1 MNFYSGGTIIMK
13 NKTNLTWILA
23 ASLIALDQVIK
34 LFINHYLLGKVYPL
48 IPPVIYLDPLF
59 NTSYSWYNS
68 MLGWGVGK
76 WTHVAI
82 VGLLMVIIYF
92 FFHFRNERYG
102 VKTII
107 NVGFAFIFAGATC
120 SLIDKIFWNG
130 SLDYIRVTGFFTFD
144 LKDVFINV
152 FCGFLIISLFKKN
165 WSVIPE
171 EEHDVFKKFVK
182 YMLGKHDQ

>member
-1 MNFYSGGTIIMK
+1 MK

-23 ASLIALDQVIK
+23 TSLIALDQIIK
-34 LFINHYLLGKVYPL
+34 LFINHNFLGKTYPI
-48 IPPVIYLDPLF
+48 IPPALYFEPMF

-68 MLGWGVGK
+68 MLGLGVGK
-76 WTHVAI
+76 WSHVVI

-92 FFHFRNERYG
+92 FFRFRNIRYG

-130 SLDYIRVTGFFTFD
+130 SLDYIMVNGFFTFD
-144 LKDVFINV
+144 LKDVYINV
-152 FCGFLIISLFKKN
+152 FCGFLIISLFKHN
-165 WSVIPE
+165 WAVIPDE
-171 EEHDVFKKFVK
+171 ERGVFKDFVK
-182 YMLGKHDQ
+182 YMLGKQDK